1 MAFRLFILALI
12 ILCGCQSSDI
22 NQGKVIHHDDYKH
35 YYVVK
40 EQGTD
45 KDIKEK
51 VDTVADKIKKVFKK
65 DPPVK
70 SATTSKPKTIV
81 ANKPKVVKPIQLPK
95 RRVREVQDEP
105 ALPIVID
112 ETKLMPMT
120 EEQVEIVELKN
131 NFVASVAYVQAIFIL
146 GLVGFI
152 LYIYHKNKKKK
163 IVSDKVLKL

>member
-1 MAFRLFILALI
+1 MSFRLFILSLI
-12 ILCGCQSSDI
+12 LLCGCKSSDI
-22 NQGKVIHHDDYKH
+22 NQGKVISHDEYKH

-40 EQGTD
+40 DQGTD
-45 KDIKEK
+45 KDIGEK

-70 SATTSKPKTIV
+70 SATTTKPETIAV
-81 ANKPKVVKPIQLPK
+81 TKPKVVPPIKLPK
-95 RRVREVQDEP
+95 RRVRDTQEITE
-105 ALPIVID
+105 LPIIVD

-131 NFVASVAYVQAIFIL
+131 SFVASVAYVQAIFIL

>member
-1 MAFRLFILALI
+1 MSFRLFILSLI
-12 ILCGCQSSDI
+12 LLCGCKSSDI
-22 NQGKVIHHDDYKH
+22 NQGKVISHDEYKH

-40 EQGTD
+40 EEGPD
-45 KDIKEK
+45 KDIGEK

-70 SATTSKPKTIV
+70 SATTTKPKTIT
-81 ANKPKVVKPIQLPK
+81 ANKPKVVPPIKLPK
-95 RRVREVQDEP
+95 RRVRETQEITE
-105 ALPIVID
+105 LPIIVD

>member
-1 MAFRLFILALI
+1 MAFRLFVLLVLL
-12 ILCGCQSSDI
+12 LCGCQSSDI

-40 EQGTD
+40 DQGTD
-45 KDIKEK
+45 KDIGEK

-65 DPPVK
+65 EPPVK
-70 SATTSKPKTIV
+70 SATTTKPKTITT
-81 ANKPKVVKPIQLPK
+81 NKPKAVKPIQLPK
-95 RRVREVQDEP
+95 RRVREIPDEP
-105 ALPIVID
+105 VLPIIVD

>member
-1 MAFRLFILALI
+1 MSFRLFILSLI
-12 ILCGCQSSDI
+12 FLCGCKSSDI
-22 NQGKVIHHDDYKH
+22 NQGKVISHDEYKH

-40 EQGTD
+40 EEGPD
-45 KDIKEK
+45 KDIGEK
-51 VDTVADKIKKVFKK
+51 VDTVADKIKKVFKGK
-65 DPPVK
+65 PPVK
-70 SATTSKPKTIV
+70 SATTTKPNTV
-81 ANKPKVVKPIQLPK
+81 TANKPKVVKPIQLPK
-95 RRVREVQDEP
+95 RRARETQEITE
-105 ALPIVID
+105 LPIIID
-112 ETKLMPMT
+112 QTKLMPMT

>member
-1 MAFRLFILALI
+1 MAFRLFILSI
-12 ILCGCQSSDI
+12 ILLCGCKSSHI
-22 NQGKVIHHDDYKH
+22 NEGKVLSHDEYKH

-45 KDIKEK
+45 KDIGER
-51 VDTVADKIKKVFKK
+51 VDTVTEKIKKVFKK
-65 DPPVK
+65 EPVNVETTTK
-70 SATTSKPKTIV
+70 SETVEVT
-81 ANKPKVVKPIQLPK
+81 KPKVVPPIKLPK
-95 RRVREVQDEP
+95 RRVRETQEVTEI
-105 ALPIVID
+105 PIVID
-112 ETKLMPMT
+112 DTKLMPMT

-131 NFVASVAYVQAIFIL
+131 SFVASVAYVQAIFIL

>member
-1 MAFRLFILALI
+1 MAFRLFILSI
-12 ILCGCQSSDI
+12 ILLCGCKSSHI
-22 NQGKVIHHDDYKH
+22 NEGKVLSHDEYKH

-45 KDIKEK
+45 KDIGER
-51 VDTVADKIKKVFKK
+51 VDTVAEKIKKVFKK
-65 DPPVK
+65 EPVK
-70 SATTSKPKTIV
+70 VETTSKSKTV
-81 ANKPKVVKPIQLPK
+81 ETTKPKVVPPIKLPK
-95 RRVREVQDEP
+95 RRVRETQEITE
-105 ALPIVID
+105 LPIIVD

>member
-1 MAFRLFILALI
+1 MAFRLFILSI
-12 ILCGCQSSDI
+12 ILLCGCKSSHI
-22 NQGKVIHHDDYKH
+22 NEGKVLSQDEYKH

-45 KDIKEK
+45 KDIGER
-51 VDTVADKIKKVFKK
+51 VDTVAEKIKKVFKK
-65 DPPVK
+65 EPVNVETTTK
-70 SATTSKPKTIV
+70 SETVEAT
-81 ANKPKVVKPIQLPK
+81 KPKVVPPIKLPK
-95 RRVREVQDEP
+95 RRVRETQEVTEI
-105 ALPIVID
+105 PIVID
-112 ETKLMPMT
+112 NTKLMPMT

-131 NFVASVAYVQAIFIL
+131 SFVASIAYVQAIFIL

>member
-1 MAFRLFILALI
+1 MSFRLFILLLI
-12 ILCGCQSSDI
+12 LLCGCKSSDI
-22 NQGKVIHHDDYKH
+22 NQGKVISHDEYKH

-40 EQGTD
+40 EEGPD
-45 KDIKEK
+45 KDIGEK

-70 SATTSKPKTIV
+70 SATTTNPETIAV
-81 ANKPKVVKPIQLPK
+81 TKPKVVPPIKLPK
-95 RRVREVQDEP
+95 RGVRETQEITE
-105 ALPIVID
+105 LPIIVD

-131 NFVASVAYVQAIFIL
+131 NFVISVAYIQAIFIL

>member
-1 MAFRLFILALI
+1 MMYFRLFVLSVF
-12 ILCGCQSSDI
+12 LCGCKSTDI

-45 KDIKEK
+45 KDIEEK

-65 DPPVK
+65 EPPVK
-70 SATTSKPKTIV
+70 SATTTKPKSIAV
-81 ANKPKVVKPIQLPK
+81 NKPKVVKPIQLPK
-95 RRVREVQDEP
+95 RKPRETQEITE
-105 ALPIVID
+105 LPIIVD
-112 ETKLMPMT
+112 NTKLMPMT

-131 NFVASVAYVQAIFIL
+131 NFITSVAYVQAIFIL

>member
-1 MAFRLFILALI
+1 MTFRLFILSLLL
-12 ILCGCQSSDI
+12 LCGCKSSDI
-22 NQGKVIHHDDYKH
+22 NQGKVIPHDEYKH

-40 EQGTD
+40 EEGPD
-45 KDIKEK
+45 KDIGEK
-51 VDTVADKIKKVFKK
+51 VDTVADKIKKVFKRE
-65 DPPVK
+65 PVK
-70 SATTSKPKTIV
+70 TSTTTKPVTV
-81 ANKPKVVKPIQLPK
+81 SVTKPKVVPPIKLPK
-95 RRVREVQDEP
+95 RRVRETQEITE
-105 ALPIVID
+105 LPIIVD

-131 NFVASVAYVQAIFIL
+131 NFVASVAYIQAIFIL

>member
-1 MAFRLFILALI
+1 MAFRLFILSLLL
-12 ILCGCQSSDI
+12 LCGCKSSDI
-22 NQGKVIHHDDYKH
+22 NQGKVISHDEYKH

-40 EQGTD
+40 DQGTD
-45 KDIKEK
+45 KDIGEK

-70 SATTSKPKTIV
+70 SATTIEPETITV
-81 ANKPKVVKPIQLPK
+81 TKPKVVPPIKLPK
-95 RRVREVQDEP
+95 RRVRDTQEITE
-105 ALPIVID
+105 LPIIVD

-131 NFVASVAYVQAIFIL
+131 SFVASVAYVQAIFIL

>member
-1 MAFRLFILALI
+1 MALRLFILSLI
-12 ILCGCQSSDI
+12 LLCGCKSSDI
-22 NQGKVIHHDDYKH
+22 NQGKVISHDEYKH

-40 EQGTD
+40 DQGTD
-45 KDIKEK
+45 KDIGEK
-51 VDTVADKIKKVFKK
+51 VDTVADKIKKVFKRE
-65 DPPVK
+65 PVK
-70 SATTSKPKTIV
+70 AATTTKPETITV
-81 ANKPKVVKPIQLPK
+81 TKPKVVPPIKLPK
-95 RRVREVQDEP
+95 RRVRETQEITE
-105 ALPIVID
+105 LPIIVD

-131 NFVASVAYVQAIFIL
+131 SFVASVAYVQAIFIL

>member
-1 MAFRLFILALI
+1 MSFRLFVLLVLL
-12 ILCGCQSSDI
+12 LCVCQSSDI

-40 EQGTD
+40 EEGPD
-45 KDIKEK
+45 KDIGEK
-51 VDTVADKIKKVFKK
+51 VDTVADKIKKVFKRE
-65 DPPVK
+65 PVK
-70 SATTSKPKTIV
+70 TSTTTKPKTIE
-81 ANKPKVVKPIQLPK
+81 ANKPKVVPPIKLPK
-95 RRVREVQDEP
+95 RRVRETQEITE
-105 ALPIVID
+105 LPIIVD

>member
-1 MAFRLFILALI
+1 MSFRLFVLSLIL
-12 ILCGCQSSDI
+12 LCGCKSSDI
-22 NQGKVIHHDDYKH
+22 NQGKVISHDEYKH

-40 EQGTD
+40 EEGPD
-45 KDIKEK
+45 KDIGEK
-51 VDTVADKIKKVFKK
+51 VDTVADKIKKVFKRE
-65 DPPVK
+65 PVNT
-70 SATTSKPKTIV
+70 STTTKPETITV
-81 ANKPKVVKPIQLPK
+81 TKPKVVPPIKLPK
-95 RRVREVQDEP
+95 RRVRETQEVTE
-105 ALPIVID
+105 LPIIVD

>member
-1 MAFRLFILALI
+1 MSFRLFVLLVLL
-12 ILCGCQSSDI
+12 LCGCQSSDI

-40 EQGTD
+40 EEGPD
-45 KDIKEK
+45 KDIGEK

-65 DPPVK
+65 KPPVK
-70 SATTSKPKTIV
+70 SATTTKPNTV
-81 ANKPKVVKPIQLPK
+81 TANKPKVVKPIQLPK
-95 RRVREVQDEP
+95 RRVRETQEITE
-105 ALPIVID
+105 LPIIVN

-120 EEQVEIVELKN
+120 EEQVEIVDLKN
-131 NFVASVAYVQAIFIL
+131 NFVTSVAYIQAIFIL

-152 LYIYHKNKKKK
+152 FYIYHKNKKKK

>member
-1 MAFRLFILALI
+1 MAFRLLVLLVLL
-12 ILCGCQSSDI
+12 LCGCQSSDI

-40 EQGTD
+40 DQGTD
-45 KDIKEK
+45 KDIGEK

-65 DPPVK
+65 EPPVK
-70 SATTSKPKTIV
+70 SATTTKPKTITT
-81 ANKPKVVKPIQLPK
+81 NKPKAVKPIQLPK
-95 RRVREVQDEP
+95 RRVREIQDEP
-105 ALPIVID
+105 SLPIIVD

-131 NFVASVAYVQAIFIL
+131 NFVASVAYIQAIFIL

>member
-1 MAFRLFILALI
+1 MSFRLFILSLI
-12 ILCGCQSSDI
+12 LLCGCKSSDI
-22 NQGKVIHHDDYKH
+22 NQGKVISHDEYKH

-40 EQGTD
+40 DQGTD
-45 KDIKEK
+45 KDIGEK

-70 SATTSKPKTIV
+70 SATTTKPETITV
-81 ANKPKVVKPIQLPK
+81 TKPKVVPPIKLPN
-95 RRVREVQDEP
+95 RRVRETQEITE
-105 ALPIVID
+105 LPIIVD

-131 NFVASVAYVQAIFIL
+131 SFVASVAYVQAIFIL

-152 LYIYHKNKKKK
+152 LYIYRKNKKKK